1 MSIQIRE
8 LMESDLTEIV
18 SAFAAIKWD
27 KPLSQFQ
34 KYLSEQDNGG
44 RSVLVAFED
53 QQFVGYVTIVWQSE
67 YPAFREEHIPE
78 IVDLNVLPAWQRRG
92 IGSQLMD
99 RAEKLVSERSS
110 WVGIG
115 VGLAPG
121 YNAAQKMYVGRG
133 YIPDGLGIT
142 YDNQYPAFGE
152 TVAVDHGLE
161 LHLKKNLSS
170 AHRKRLKNWQEE
182 N

>member
-1 MSIQIRE
+1 
-8 LMESDLTEIV
+8 MESDLTQIV
-18 SAFAAIKWD
+18 SAFAAINWD

-34 KYLSEQDNGG
+34 KYLSEQNNAT

-53 QQFVGYVTIVWQSE
+53 RQFVGYVTVVWQSE
-67 YPAFREEHIPE
+67 YLAFREENIPE
-78 IVDLNVLPAWQRRG
+78 IVDLNVLPAWQRQG

-99 RAEKLVSERSS
+99 RAEKIVSERSN

-121 YNAAQKMYVGRG
+121 YNAAQTMYVSRG

-142 YDNQYPAFGE
+142 YDNKYPEFGE
-152 TVAVDHGLE
+152 TVAVDHSLE
-161 LHLKKNLSS
+161 LHLKK
-170 AHRKRLKNWQEE
+170 QV
-182 N
+182 